1 MKWNQS
7 IDPERINLKYQ
18 VLCIERLS
26 EYRADWQGVTAE
38 KIPLSPF
45 KKGGFRIRVK
55 RKIVMTTTID
65 R

>member
-45 KKGGFRIRVK
+45 KKGELNNKEIGTAR
-55 RKIVMTTTID
+55 T
-65 R
+65 